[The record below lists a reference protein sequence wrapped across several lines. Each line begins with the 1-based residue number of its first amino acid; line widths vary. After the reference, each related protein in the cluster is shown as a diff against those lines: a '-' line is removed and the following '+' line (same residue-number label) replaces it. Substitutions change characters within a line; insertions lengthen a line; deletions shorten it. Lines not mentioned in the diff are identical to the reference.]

1 MPAVGRGRP
10 VLTTY
15 LTRVPIGAS
24 LTLGRPATAAT
35 QLRAFNPWFAS
46 VKPPT
51 LCSAGDGT
59 LVGYSRFPSF
69 GAPVR
74 ADQVLG
80 TGVLAKART
89 RTELKGRPF
98 RRPFFVHQHAD
109 QASHRSVDAPG
120 RANRSGGEHPP
131 PCLTVWLKDAGKA
144 HGLMAGATALISV
157 EKSDAIVEAE
167 CRYKGRAFLHSPT
180 GTAGPNRL
188 RAAGIVAARLRD

>member
-24 LTLGRPATAAT
+24 LTLGRAATAAT

-80 TGVLAKART
+80 TGVLAKREPVLNSRAAHSGGPSLCTSAPTRRATVRRRT
-89 RTELKGRPF
+89 RAGRTGP
-98 RRPFFVHQHAD
+98 
-109 QASHRSVDAPG
+109 
-120 RANRSGGEHPP
+120 E
-131 PCLTVWLKDAGKA
+131 
-144 HGLMAGATALISV
+144 GAYQQRCIGV

-167 CRYKGRAFLHSPT
+167 CRYKGRAFLRSPRGRSRRT
-180 GTAGPNRL
+180 PSLAGSRH
-188 RAAGIVAARLRD
+188 RGREVRD

>member
-24 LTLGRPATAAT
+24 LTLGRAATAAT

-80 TGVLAKART
+80 TGVLAKTRT

-98 RRPFFVHQHAD
+98 RRPFFVHQRAD
-109 QASHRSVDAPG
+109 QASHRPSTHPG
-120 RANRSGGEHPP
+120 RANRSGGRLSATLHRGRKIRCNCRSRMSVQGARFPP
-131 PCLTVWLKDAGKA
+131 QPQR
-144 HGLMAGATALISV
+144 
-157 EKSDAIVEAE
+157 AE
-167 CRYKGRAFLHSPT
+167 PPDPIACGQQASWPRG
-180 GTAGPNRL
+180 
-188 RAAGIVAARLRD
+188 

>member
-24 LTLGRPATAAT
+24 LTLGRAATAAT

-51 LCSAGDGT
+51 LCNAGDGT

-80 TGVLAKART
+80 TGVLAKT
-89 RTELKGRPF
+89 RNP
-98 RRPFFVHQHAD
+98 
-109 QASHRSVDAPG
+109 
-120 RANRSGGEHPP
+120 
-131 PCLTVWLKDAGKA
+131 
-144 HGLMAGATALISV
+144 
-157 EKSDAIVEAE
+157 
-167 CRYKGRAFLHSPT
+167 Y
-180 GTAGPNRL
+180 
-188 RAAGIVAARLRD
+188 